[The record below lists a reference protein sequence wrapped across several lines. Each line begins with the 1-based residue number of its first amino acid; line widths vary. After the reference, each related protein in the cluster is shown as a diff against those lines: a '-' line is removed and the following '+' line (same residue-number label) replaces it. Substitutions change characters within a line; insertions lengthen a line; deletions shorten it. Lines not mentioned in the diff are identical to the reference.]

1 MWKDYTVPGGT
12 FRENLHN
19 RPGKPHLPEAHTAAQ
34 FRYSNL
40 KKTAEVNSHGDIT
53 INRVPKEGEI
63 IVKTPQS

>member
-19 RPGKPHLPEAHTAAQ
+19 RPGKPHLPEAHTA
-34 FRYSNL
+34 
-40 KKTAEVNSHGDIT
+40 EVNSHGDIT